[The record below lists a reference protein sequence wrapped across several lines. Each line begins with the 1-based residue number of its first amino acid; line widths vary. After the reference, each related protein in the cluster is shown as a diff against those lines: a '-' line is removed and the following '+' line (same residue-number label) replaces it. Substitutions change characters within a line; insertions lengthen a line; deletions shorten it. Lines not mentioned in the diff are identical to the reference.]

1 MYCDQ
6 AGSYYVTIQCVT
18 SLNWTSFTVSPD
30 TCTVI
35 KQAYVTIQ
43 CVTSLNWTSFTASPD
58 TCTVIKQAVTMLQ
71 YNVSPV

>member
-35 KQAYVTIQ
+35 KQA
-43 CVTSLNWTSFTASPD
+43 
-58 TCTVIKQAVTMLQ
+58 VTMLQ
-71 YNVSPV
+71 YNVLPVDFFYRQS